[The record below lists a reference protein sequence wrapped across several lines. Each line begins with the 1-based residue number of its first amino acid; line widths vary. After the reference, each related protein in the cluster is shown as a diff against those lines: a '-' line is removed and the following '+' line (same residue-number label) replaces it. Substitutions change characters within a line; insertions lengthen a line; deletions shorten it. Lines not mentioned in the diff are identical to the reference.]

1 MFIGT
6 FDHKGILTD
15 KIVTA
20 DGYQFVI
27 EVDDKLIKK
36 INKNIS
42 INGCSLNI
50 ARISGNKIVV
60 DVTEEII
67 NRTNFD
73 TLKQNM
79 SVNCE
84 VPLSSSERQVK
95 NFVTGNIDTIGRI
108 EGIIQSTDSY
118 EMIISYPEIFIGY
131 LILNRLVTIDGV
143 TMSITEIKDSWFTV
157 NIDSLIWEKTIF
169 IDKQPGDTVN
179 LEFDNFSKFVVGL
192 LETNDWEDD
201 SISED

>member
-15 KIVTA
+15 KIITA

-36 INKNIS
+36 INKSIS

-50 ARISGNKIVV
+50 AGISGNKIVV

-84 VPLSSSERQVK
+84 VPLSSSEKPVK
-95 NFVTGNIDTIGRI
+95 HFVIGNIDTIGRI
-108 EGIIQSTDSY
+108 EGIIQSSDSY

-143 TMSITEIKDSWFTV
+143 TMSITEIKDSWFLV

-201 SISED
+201 SIFED